1 MPGDVPGRS
10 GIPWFSVVGEEY
22 ADTASWRLWDRL
34 NRSRNSSWKTHEI
47 GMHRGDFLDNGNFFR
62 FQLLIDFDLLRGLF
76 VPVLFV
82 PVLFVPVLF
91 ELIPLC
97 G

>member
-1 MPGDVPGRS
+1 
-10 GIPWFSVVGEEY
+10 
-22 ADTASWRLWDRL
+22 
-34 NRSRNSSWKTHEI
+34 
-47 GMHRGDFLDNGNFFR
+47 MHREDFLDNVNFLR

-82 PVLFVPVLF
+82 PVLF

-97 G
+97 VELVFPVGTLEPAIVESGSPIHQNPYRCR

>member
-1 MPGDVPGRS
+1 M
-10 GIPWFSVVGEEY
+10 
-22 ADTASWRLWDRL
+22 
-34 NRSRNSSWKTHEI
+34 NRSRNSGWKTHEI
-47 GMHRGDFLDNGNFFR
+47 GMLREDFLDNGNFLR
-62 FQLLIDFDLLRGLF
+62 FQLLIDFDFVFDFDLLRGLF

-82 PVLFVPVLF
+82 PVLF